1 MIYSATEAVAH
12 SVAPSTTIFCPVTYR
27 PAGEPEEGHGPGSCQ
42 FAAIYCSGSLPASH
56 PEVTALMPTLQV
68 LLKKEDLLPAHL
80 ENRVVIVL
88 DILFATSTMC
98 TAFSEGV
105 TGIWPALDT
114 NDANGVAA
122 GIGDCIKSGE
132 YLAEHLPGFSPAMPL
147 LLSREPLRGR
157 KLVYC
162 TTNGTVALRA
172 SVGAQHVYVG
182 CLLNGAAL
190 VSHVR
195 KTHRQASVLIVC
207 SGSIGMFNLEDFY
220 GAGHFV
226 EHFEAHG
233 NYELNDAARGARLLR
248 RAYDPKTVLTGSR
261 VGLMMQDKG
270 LTNEVEFCAQFDT
283 LDVVARLEQGV
294 LRRVDS

>member
-1 MIYSATEAVAH
+1 
-12 SVAPSTTIFCPVTYR
+12 
-27 PAGEPEEGHGPGSCQ
+27 
-42 FAAIYCSGSLPASH
+42 
-56 PEVTALMPTLQV
+56 MPNLQV
-68 LLKKEDLLPAHL
+68 LVKKEDLLPDHL
-80 ENRVVIVL
+80 EDRVVIVL

-98 TAFSEGV
+98 TAISAGV

-114 NDANGVAA
+114 DDANVVAA

-162 TTNGTVALRA
+162 TTNGTVALKA
-172 SVGAQHVYVG
+172 SASAQDVYVG
-182 CLLNGAAL
+182 SLLNGAAL
-190 VSHVR
+190 VAHVR
-195 KTHRQASVLIVC
+195 NTHPESSVLIVC

-226 EHFEAHG
+226 ELFESQG
-233 NYELNDAARGARLLR
+233 SYQLNDGARGARLLR

-261 VGLMMQDKG
+261 VGLIMRDKG
-270 LTNEVEFCAQFDT
+270 LMDEVEYCAQFDV
-283 LDVVARLEQGV
+283 LDVVARLENGV
-294 LRRVDS
+294 LRRVKT